1 MPKMGLSLDLK
12 HSYGRELRAALKRVL
27 GSFKTLSQTKAVLDQ
42 WSWTNI
48 CHTRTG
54 RKMVAKIS
62 SGKAHLMNVCRF
74 QCSS

>member
-12 HSYGRELRAALKRVL
+12 HSYGRELRAALRRVL
-27 GSFKTLSQTKAVLDQ
+27 SSFKTLSQTKAVSDQ

-48 CHTRTG
+48 CQTSTG
-54 RKMVAKIS
+54 QKMVAKII
-62 SGKAHLMNVCRF
+62 SGKAHLMNVRRF